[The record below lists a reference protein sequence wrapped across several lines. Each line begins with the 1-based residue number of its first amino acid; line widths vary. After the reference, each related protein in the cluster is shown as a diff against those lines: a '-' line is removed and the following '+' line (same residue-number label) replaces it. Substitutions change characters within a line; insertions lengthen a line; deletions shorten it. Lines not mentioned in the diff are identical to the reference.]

1 MGQESL
7 RDRQR
12 CKGVDSQGIGKTL
25 EIHIQCALTF
35 RSDDARVVDQKV
47 QRGVEVA
54 GDRVNGGMVSHIEN
68 QRMKIFAEQFRCLVS
83 GLLRADGAV
92 NGPAT
97 VQCGAGK
104 FKTDPAIGCGDEAGW
119 HGEFLK
125 LECLGKDAV

>member
-1 MGQESL
+1 MRQERL
-7 RDRQR
+7 RDCER
-12 CKGVDSQGIGKTL
+12 CKGVDRKRFGKAL
-25 EIHIQCALTF
+25 EIHVQSALSF

-97 VQCGAGK
+97 VQCCAGK

-119 HGEFLK
+119 HVGFLR
-125 LECLGKDAV
+125 LE